1 MKSGLMTV
9 SVQAL
14 NQGRDK
20 GKPMNKAQKRQVEM
34 IHLYLANGMSDTAAR
49 SLSALIRS
57 AVTAKG
63 RAELLAL
70 AETIGVVNHPDFI
83 I

>member
-1 MKSGLMTV
+1 
-9 SVQAL
+9 
-14 NQGRDK
+14 
-20 GKPMNKAQKRQVEM
+20 M

-57 AVTAKG
+57 ALTAKG

>member
-1 MKSGLMTV
+1 MTV
-9 SVQAL
+9 SVHAL

-57 AVTAKG
+57 ALTAKG

-70 AETIGVVNHPDFI
+70 AETIGVINHPDFI